1 MIKFEFDNK
10 NKRISMRIEEDITA
24 LDFLNAIA
32 SIGYNVKQFAKDNFE
47 KNKIE
52 EFTKEALDFFV
63 KGLKIDEEPEIKIK
77 TEEPEEDI
85 EKIAEKVL
93 KKLKEM
99 KAKGEL

>member
-1 MIKFEFDNK
+1 MVRFEFDNQK
-10 NKRISMRIEEDITA
+10 KISSMTVEEITA
-24 LDFLNAIA
+24 FDFLNAIA
-32 SIGYNVKQFAKDNFE
+32 SIGYNVKQFAKDNLE
-47 KNKIE
+47 KDKIE

-63 KGLKIDEEPEIKIK
+63 KGLKID
-77 TEEPEEDI
+77 EEPEEDI

>member
-1 MIKFEFDNK
+1 MVRFEFDNQK
-10 NKRISMRIEEDITA
+10 KISSMTVEEITA
-24 LDFLNAIA
+24 FDFLNAIA
-32 SIGYNVKQFAKDNFE
+32 SIGYNVKQFAKDNLE
-47 KNKIE
+47 KDKIE

-85 EKIAEKVL
+85 EKIAENVL